1 MSDGDE
7 RPSSPPTF
15 ELSTSSR
22 MIYILERKAFGREPI
37 TNRAPLLRCAGS
49 PQSPSPPTMGTHLE
63 RVRCSL
69 PAVSS
74 AMQADYYDPPKTAN
88 NLKKLAPQLAAFLEE
103 IETESAEIWMQRSTQ
118 NLARRPKSSGMWSPV
133 SSFHG
138 IRHRAPHARGYN
150 S

>member
-15 ELSTSSR
+15 EQSTSSR
-22 MIYILERKAFGREPI
+22 TIYILERKAFGREPI

-74 AMQADYYDPPKTAN
+74 ATQADYYEPPKTAN

-103 IETESAEIWMQRSTQ
+103 IESESAEIWMQRSTR
-118 NLARRPKSSGMWSPV
+118 NLTQRPKSSGMWSPV